1 MNKDQERAWKSAEKA
16 ASAERKRQLDKAR
29 SDVVDLL
36 KDARGEITVIL
47 AGTPTEY
54 QEWRLTALQRE
65 IDRVLRELGQASS
78 RIMAEAVGKAWE
90 GGIGAIDV
98 PMGAAGIRVL
108 MPLLDSKQMMEIRA
122 FTVDRISDISTVAS
136 ARIKQQ
142 IGLSMIGA
150 QSLQETIGN
159 VAAHLAE
166 TSVSRAS
173 MIVRDS
179 LSSAWSTASYDRA
192 LQSDGAGVRMK
203 KTWRRSGKVFS
214 RIAHDLADGTCIP
227 IDQPFVINGSN
238 IRHPHDPAAPLAEVI
253 NCGCICLYFPDGTYG
268 TLPNKRPFTT
278 DELALNPY
286 KAEIQ
291 SGRSVAQLLRD
302 LN

>member
-1 MNKDQERAWKSAEKA
+1 MNKDQERAWKAAEKA
-16 ASAERKRQLDKAR
+16 ASAERKRQLEQTR
-29 SDVVDLL
+29 SDIVDLL
-36 KDARGEITVIL
+36 KQARGEITVIL

-65 IDRVLRELGQASS
+65 IDRVLGELGQASS
-78 RIMAEAVGKAWE
+78 KIMADAVGKAWD
-90 GGIGAIDV
+90 GGVAVIDV
-98 PMGAAGIRVL
+98 PMDAAGIRVL
-108 MPLLDSKQMMEIRA
+108 TPTLDVTQMMAIRS
-122 FTVDRISDISTVAS
+122 FTVDRISDISTVAA

-150 QSLQETIGN
+150 QSLQETITN
-159 VAAHLAE
+159 VATHLSE

-173 MIVRDS
+173 TIVRDS

-192 LQSDGAGVRMK
+192 LQSDGAGVKMK

-214 RIAHDLADGTCIP
+214 RLAHDLADGMCIP
-227 IDQPFVINGSN
+227 VDQPFVINGHN
-238 IRHPHDPAAPLAEVI
+238 IRHPHDPAAPLSEII
-253 NCGCICLYFPDGTYG
+253 NCGCICLYRPDGIAG
-268 TLPNKRPFTT
+268 TLPNKRPFTA

-291 SGRSVAQLLRD
+291 SGKSVAQLLRA
-302 LN
+302 LE